1 MTLQIRPARAE
12 DAALLARWAQAMAL
26 ETENKV
32 LPDAEVLPGIA
43 RGIADAAL
51 ARYFVAEQDGV
62 PAGTLMF
69 TFEWSDWRNG
79 LWWWI
84 QSVYVPPEFRR
95 RGVYRALYAHVR
107 DLAEADAGVC
117 GIRLYVEKDNRNARS
132 TYEALG
138 MQDAHYRIY
147 EQNTRPTGAPN
158 A

>member
-1 MTLQIRPARAE
+1 MTLHIRPARAE
-12 DAALLARWAQAMAL
+12 DADLLARWAQAMAL
-26 ETENKV
+26 ETENKI
-32 LPDAEVLPGIA
+32 LPDADVRPGIA
-43 RGIADAAL
+43 RGIADPTL
-51 ARYFVAEQDGV
+51 ARYFVAERDGV

-95 RGVYRALYAHVR
+95 QGIYRALYAHVR
-107 DLAEADAGVC
+107 ALAQADAGVC

-147 EQNTRPTGAPN
+147 EQDIRPPGDPA

>member
-1 MTLQIRPARAE
+1 MTLHIRPARAE

-26 ETENKV
+26 ETENKI
-32 LPDAEVLPGIA
+32 LPDADVRPGIA
-43 RGIADAAL
+43 RGIADPTL
-51 ARYFVAEQDGV
+51 ARYFVAERDGV

-95 RGVYRALYAHVR
+95 QGIYRALYAHVR
-107 DLAEADAGVC
+107 ALAQADAGVC

-147 EQNTRPTGAPN
+147 EQDIRPPGDPA

>member
-1 MTLQIRPARAE
+1 MTLHIRPARAE
-12 DAALLARWAQAMAL
+12 DADLLARWAQAMAL
-26 ETENKV
+26 ETENKI
-32 LPDAEVLPGIA
+32 LPDADVRPGIA
-43 RGIADAAL
+43 RGIADPTL
-51 ARYFVAEQDGV
+51 ARYFVAERDGV

-95 RGVYRALYAHVR
+95 QGIYRALYAYVR
-107 DLAEADAGVC
+107 ALAQADAGVC

-147 EQNTRPTGAPN
+147 EQDIRPPGDPA